1 MESAFRAHAPE
12 ELTRTTLRR
21 LGEGI
26 GKVVYASEHW
36 VVKRQ
41 RTSWEMVALIVLW
54 RVVRKGERYL
64 PGGLGERLLA
74 KPSRQIRFLRVMIQG
89 LMRVLPM
96 SVWLTTHVREV
107 WRVYRSRDI
116 QGERV
121 AAEYLVGTN
130 LMPRTIRFPPARVR
144 VNGWPG
150 ELTVTEATERVEATL
165 HQRLAELAA
174 AGRFKEVG
182 HWLERFLQLR
192 QSGWRRGVFS
202 LDAHL
207 KNYGV
212 SGERIVL
219 LDAGGLTDRWEE
231 VEGKLELEEVVAQ
244 PHIQLGLGDV
254 LGGRPDLA
262 RRFDER
268 WKAIVSRASVEEHWP
283 AEPDSDVTSS
293 LSAD

>member
-1 MESAFRAHAPE
+1 MDSAFEAHAPE
-12 ELTRTTLRR
+12 ELTNTKLRR

-41 RTSWEMVALIVLW
+41 RTPWEMVALIVLW
-54 RVVRKGERYL
+54 RIVRRVERYL
-64 PGGLGERLLA
+64 PGKIGVNLLA
-74 KPSRQIRFLRVMIQG
+74 KPSRQIRLLRVMIQS

-96 SVWLTTHVREV
+96 SVWMTTHVRDA
-107 WRVYRSRDI
+107 WKVYRTRDRR
-116 QGERV
+116 GERL
-121 AAEYLVGTN
+121 AAEYLEGTN
-130 LMPRTIRFPPARVR
+130 LMPRTIRFPPVRVR
-144 VNGWPG
+144 VGGWPG
-150 ELTVTEATERVEATL
+150 ELTVDEATERVEATL
-165 HQRLAELAA
+165 HQRLVELAA
-174 AGRFKEVG
+174 EGKFKEVG

-192 QSGWRRGVFS
+192 QSGWKRGVFS

-207 KNYGV
+207 KNFGV
-212 SGERIVL
+212 SGDRIVL

-231 VEGKLELEEVVAQ
+231 VEGRLEFEAVVAQ

-254 LGGRPDLA
+254 LGGRPELA

-283 AEPDSDVTSS
+283 DE
-293 LSAD
+293 

>member
-1 MESAFRAHAPE
+1 MESAFQTRAPE
-12 ELTRTTLRR
+12 ELTHARLRR

-26 GKVVYASEHW
+26 GRIVYASEHW

-41 RTSWEMVALIVLW
+41 RTPGELVALIVLW

-64 PGGLGERLLA
+64 PGRTGERLLA
-74 KPSRQIRFLRVMIQG
+74 KPSRQIRFLRVMIQS

-96 SVWLTTHVREV
+96 SVWLTTHVREA
-107 WRVYRSRDI
+107 WKVYRSRSKR
-116 QGERV
+116 GEKLAV
-121 AAEYLVGTN
+121 EYLAGTD
-130 LMPRTIRFPPARVR
+130 LMPRTILFPPVR
-144 VNGWPG
+144 VKVSGWPG

-174 AGRFKEVG
+174 AGRFEEVE

-192 QSGWRRGVFS
+192 QAGWKRGVFS

-207 KNYGV
+207 KNFGV

-219 LDAGGLTDRWEE
+219 LDAGGLTDRWED
-231 VEGKLELEEVVAQ
+231 VEGRLEFEEVVAQ

-254 LGGRPDLA
+254 LGGRPDIA
-262 RRFDER
+262 RRFDKQ
-268 WKAIVSRASVEEHWP
+268 WKAIVCRTGVERHWP
-283 AEPDSDVTSS
+283 VA
-293 LSAD
+293 